1 MSKLMNS
8 FCKIFLLFVALT
20 LILLCIAIFRAAI
33 LPKEHL
39 PVSCTSDDKDY
50 ISDKRG
56 LTKRLSEALK
66 FQTVSFKQHDYNRT
80 ELAKFVSYITKNF
93 PLIHKSPIVTREVV
107 NELSLLYYVGGSNS
121 KLKPYL
127 LTGHLDVVPVE
138 EAYWDV
144 PPFSGTIKDGFVWGR
159 GSIDCKHV
167 VMGVLEAVE
176 FLLEKGY
183 RPQRSFYLAFGHD
196 EETHG
201 LDGAKRIS
209 SLLKSRNITFE
220 YILDEGSFVLDK
232 IFPGLHF
239 PIAMVSVSEKGM
251 LTLELTVNDNP
262 GHSSFPKRETPIV
275 VLSKAVAK
283 LEGDMFPSMFGKGPE
298 VTMLEELAYC
308 VPFPLK
314 VVFSNIWLFK
324 PFIPLF
330 MRDPVSSALHR
341 TTTAVTIIKGGHKE
355 NVLPNS
361 VTASVNLR
369 VHPGQTTSEAAE
381 FVRRVVNDDRV
392 QIKVLYQ
399 AHPHPISPIDSYG
412 YLTIKKSIKQIYND
426 SCVLPALLIANTDT
440 RWYLGLSESIY
451 RFSLVRMNM
460 NETGRFHGNNEK
472 IAVKNYIDVVN
483 FFLHLIKNSDEPE
496 VVMKHSHSEL

>member
-1 MSKLMNS
+1 MSKLINS
-8 FCKIFLLFVALT
+8 LCKIFLLLIISIF
-20 LILLCIAIFRAAI
+20 ILLGIAIFRAAT
-33 LPKEHL
+33 LPDEHL

-50 ISDKRG
+50 ISDERG

-66 FQTVSFKQHDYNRT
+66 FQTVNFKQHDYNRS
-80 ELAKFVSYITKNF
+80 ELAKFISYITKSF
-93 PLIHKSPIVTREVV
+93 PIIHKSSIITREVV
-107 NELSLLYYVGGSNS
+107 NELSLLYHVRGSNT

-144 PPFSGTIKDGFVWGR
+144 PPFSGIVKDGFVWGR

-167 VMGVLEAVE
+167 IMGVLEAVE

-183 RPQRSFYLAFGHD
+183 KPQRSFYFAFGHD
-196 EETHG
+196 EESHG
-201 LDGAKRIS
+201 VDGAKHIS

-220 YILDEGSFVLDK
+220 YILDEGTFVLDK
-232 IFPGLHF
+232 LFPGIQF
-239 PIAMVSVSEKGM
+239 PVAMISISEKGM
-251 LTLELTVNDNP
+251 LDLELTVNDKP

-275 VLSKAVAK
+275 VMSKAVSK
-283 LEGDMFPSMFGKGPE
+283 LEGDMFPSLFGTGPE
-298 VTMLEELAYC
+298 IAMLEEFAYC
-308 VPFPLK
+308 VSFPLK
-314 VVFSNIWLFK
+314 VVLSNIWLFK

-330 MRDPVSSALHR
+330 MRDPISSALHR
-341 TTTAVTIIKGGHKE
+341 TTTAVTIINGGHKV

-361 VTASVNLR
+361 VTTRVNLR
-369 VHPGQTTSEAAE
+369 VHPGQTVSEAVD

-392 QIKVLYQ
+392 QIKVLHQ
-399 AHPHPISPIDSYG
+399 ADPHPLSPIDTFG

-426 SCVLPALLIANTDT
+426 TCVLPSLLIANTDT

-451 RFSLVRMNM
+451 RFSLVRLNM

-472 IAVKNYIDVVN
+472 IGIKNYVEVVN
-483 FFLHLIKNSDEPE
+483 FFLHLIKNSDQPE